1 MLPRLW
7 IALLALLLLA
17 APADSTLAETVET
30 PSSMSLCDD
39 AAATPVEIPR
49 AAERPHRTACA
60 GRPEDAVPP
69 APVLARIFR
78 PPRPSLD

>member
-1 MLPRLW
+1 
-7 IALLALLLLA
+7 
-17 APADSTLAETVET
+17 VET

-39 AAATPVEIPR
+39 DAATPVEIPR
-49 AAERPHRTACA
+49 PEEPPHRTACA
-60 GRPEDAVPP
+60 ARPKDAVPP